1 MSHWAGY
8 TSISGDEVAC
18 GDTAGPPLRAHMGP
32 GGIINP
38 IENDM
43 LISRDTEFVDT
54 IPACTGDCAQGR
66 RPCKTPAAC
75 QRDIGTIVG
84 LVWAVPAGMLL
95 WAVVALFCV
104 ALIFWS

>member
-8 TSISGDEVAC
+8 TSSICDEVAC

-32 GGIINP
+32 GGLINP
-38 IENDM
+38 MTENDM
-43 LISRDTEFVDT
+43 LIGRHTEFVGT

-66 RPCKTPAAC
+66 RKCKTPAAC

-84 LVWAVPAGMLL
+84 LVWAIPAGMLL
-95 WAVVALFCV
+95 WAVVALF
-104 ALIFWS
+104 WS

>member
-8 TSISGDEVAC
+8 TSSICDEVAC
-18 GDTAGPPLRAHMGP
+18 GDTAGPPRAHNGP
-32 GGIINP
+32 GGLINP
-38 IENDM
+38 MENDM

-75 QRDIGTIVG
+75 QADIGTIVG
-84 LVWAVPAGMLL
+84 LVWAVPISVLM

-104 ALIFWS
+104 AIIFWS